1 MSNYNFLH
9 RVGLGR
15 EPGASPLV
23 KFGFKSN
30 VGTTRLTLWPE
41 DAALTY
47 RTTAIAMQ
55 IASTDA
61 KDNGAS
67 SPLGVGAQTVQVFG
81 LDANYAEID
90 EIVTL
95 EGISQ
100 VETTN
105 EYLRVFRMIA
115 LSAGSEADNAGII
128 YCGTGLPS
136 PFTGKPAVVHSLIAA
151 GENQSEQCFYTVPAG
166 KTALLE
172 YIFGSVGTGKILTIA
187 LYARPLGETFQNKGK
202 LITTAA
208 PAPVNP
214 PPYQSF
220 EEKTDVELR
229 ASVDSTTGAA
239 SGIFVLTLFDNIGS

>member
-1 MSNYNFLH
+1 MNNYDFLH
-9 RVGLGR
+9 RVGLSR
-15 EPGASPLV
+15 EPGASSV
-23 KFGFKSN
+23 TKFGYKAN
-30 VGTTRLTLWPE
+30 VSTTRLTLWPE

-55 IASTDA
+55 LASTDA

-67 SPLGVGAQTVQVFG
+67 SPLGVGAQTVQIFG

-100 VETTN
+100 VETTK
-105 EYLRVFRMIA
+105 EYLRVFRLVV

-136 PFTGKPAVVHSLIAA
+136 PFIGKPTVVHSLVAA

-166 KTALLE
+166 QTAILE
-172 YIFGSVGTGKILTIA
+172 YVFGSVGTGKILTIGV
-187 LYARPLGETFQNKGK
+187 YARPFGQVFQNKGK
-202 LITTAA
+202 IITTAA
-208 PAPVNP
+208 PAPVDP
-214 PPYQSF
+214 PPVMPF
-220 EEKTDVELR
+220 AEKTDIELR
-229 ASVDSTTGAA
+229 AFVDSTTGAA